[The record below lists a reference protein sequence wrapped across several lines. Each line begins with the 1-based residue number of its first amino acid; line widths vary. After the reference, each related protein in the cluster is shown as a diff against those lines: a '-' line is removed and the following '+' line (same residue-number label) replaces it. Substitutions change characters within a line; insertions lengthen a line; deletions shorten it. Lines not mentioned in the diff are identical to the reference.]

1 MADTKKVIIE
11 VEVNQG
17 ADLEVLK
24 KQLDEIGVRL
34 KKTKLASDDASK
46 SMSAGFKAGADA
58 ASIIPGPIGQAATAM
73 NGLTSGVGKFVSAL
87 GTVKGALIATGV
99 GAFVVIIGTLITY
112 FTETEKGA
120 QKLRVVMAGLGAV
133 VRTVAD
139 AIMTLNFSDLTSKIK
154 DNTNAAIANAN
165 ALNKVEEAEGD
176 LTVKRAEA
184 NKEIAKARLIADDL
198 TKSERARADAYKQRV
213 LDNHIRAAAAKAGL
227 HVDAIDDAL
236 LRAQSI
242 FTLDENGNA
251 VQLDSE
257 GQAVLG
263 KDGKTPFSPTEWLEN
278 PPKHWLMSQAS
289 GGGANGGRH
298 SNDGGSKTMT
308 RAHFNS
314 LEADKRGQ
322 AIKTHTI
329 TD

>member
-1 MADTKKVIIE
+1 MALALVTDAVPAGQEAFYISKDDGKFYLDVSGLEDTS
-11 VEVNQG
+11 G
-17 ADLEVLK
+17 LK
-24 KQLDEIGVRL
+24 KALDENRRL
-34 KKTKLASDDASK
+34 AKDSKAALAILQEQFAGIDPVKVKEMMVKLEGDGEASLIAAGKIDEVIAKRSEKLRLELQKRVDAADDAT
-46 SMSAGFKAGADA
+46 KA
-58 ASIIPGPIGQAATAM
+58 
-73 NGLTSGVGKFVSAL
+73 
-87 GTVKGALIATGV
+87 
-99 GAFVVIIGTLITY
+99 
-112 FTETEKGA
+112 
-120 QKLRVVMAGLGAV
+120 
-133 VRTVAD
+133 
-139 AIMTLNFSDLTSKIK
+139 
-154 DNTNAAIANAN
+154 
-165 ALNKVEEAEGD
+165 
-176 LTVKRAEA
+176 
-184 NKEIAKARLIADDL
+184 
-198 TKSERARADAYKQRV
+198 ERARADAYKQRV

-242 FTLDENGNA
+242 FTLDDSGNA

-257 GQAVLG
+257 GQTVLG

-298 SNDGGSKTMT
+298 TNDGGSKTMT